1 MRLILAS
8 ILALVLAVPTFA
20 TDPGV
25 SNSGATTANN
35 VVQRLQDASVTIK
48 AGSSQGSGVFVTRKI
63 GDNDVSFIL
72 TAGHVIDHLKK
83 TRTVLGSDGKEIKK
97 IEFDD
102 LNIVQEFQE
111 NGRKV
116 GEMNVIC
123 KVLRYSDAEL
133 GEDLAL
139 LQVYK
144 NNFTKATTEFYLD
157 DAIPGIGTELYHVGS
172 LLGQVGANS
181 TTTGIISQTGRVLNL
196 AGGSGV
202 VFDQTTATAFPGSS
216 GGGVYLKADG
226 RYVGMLVRGAGE
238 GFNFIVPARRLIAW
252 CKQSKVGWVVD
263 PKEKLPTT
271 DELSKLSPS
280 DTPDVRQLFDL
291 GVRFNAPRSA
301 DSLRYPYLLEVGRS
315 SRPLPPALPEPE
327 AELGPAIP

>member
-1 MRLILAS
+1 MKFLSFALAVILTAS
-8 ILALVLAVPTFA
+8 IAVGA
-20 TDPGV
+20 ESV
-25 SNSGATTANN
+25 SKSGANTANN
-35 VVQRLQDASVTIK
+35 VVQKLQDASVTIK
-48 AGSSQGSGVFVTRKI
+48 AGQAQGSGVFVTRKI
-63 GDNDVSFIL
+63 GNNDITFIL

-83 TRTVLGSDGKEIKK
+83 TRTVLGSDGKEVKK
-97 IEFDD
+97 VEFDD
-102 LNIVQEFQE
+102 VNIVQEFQE

-116 GEMNVIC
+116 GEFNVIC

-133 GEDLAL
+133 GDDVAI

-144 NNFTKATTEFYLD
+144 QNFTKASTEFYLD
-157 DAIPGIGTELYHVGS
+157 EAIPSIGTELYHVGS

-216 GGGVYLKADG
+216 GGGVYLKSDG

-252 CKQSKVGWVVD
+252 CKAGKIGWLVD
-263 PKEKLPTT
+263 PKEKLPTA
-271 DELSKLSPS
+271 DEVSKLSPS
-280 DTPDVRQLFDL
+280 DMPDVRQLYDL
-291 GVRFNAPRSA
+291 GIRYSMK
-301 DSLRYPYLLEVGRS
+301 YPYLIKTMEYESFPFVPELDS
-315 SRPLPPALPEPE
+315 PPLPNPAP
-327 AELGPAIP
+327 